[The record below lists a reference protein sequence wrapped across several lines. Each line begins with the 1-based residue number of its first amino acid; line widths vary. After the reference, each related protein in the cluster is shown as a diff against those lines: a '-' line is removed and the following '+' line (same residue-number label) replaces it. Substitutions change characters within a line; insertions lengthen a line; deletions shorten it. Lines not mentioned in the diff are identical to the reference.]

1 MVVWMLIQLLLMLID
16 RFLSILSFH
25 NKDWEISLIIKHA
38 VLIASIFLLNYMFLF
53 QTPEG
58 GNTYI
63 FIFGFIYSFYFLLSA
78 LQVRHGINR
87 ISRGF
92 MERYTWY
99 NGFIYMGF
107 RAVPFVFEFKVFS
120 DWFVTRTVMRLFD
133 WIKFEDLFG
142 RLFVAKCNALFLQGK
157 VMGNNIEWWKKVLM
171 GLPLLMIIIILLFGP
186 LVLFSTLN
194 PLAQA
199 NPIIGGSVYIS
210 LSINNSNIY
219 PLYVNSHISKISTP
233 ELSDLTKNIQDVI
246 ENYNIEE

>member
-1 MVVWMLIQLLLMLID
+1 MLIQLMLMLVD

-25 NKDWEISLIIKHA
+25 NKNWEISLIIKHI
-38 VLIASIFLLNYMFLF
+38 VLIVSILILNYMFLF
-53 QTPEG
+53 QIPSG
-58 GNTYI
+58 GNHYI
-63 FIFGFIYSFYFLLSA
+63 FIFGFIYNIYFLISA
-78 LQVRHGINR
+78 LQVKHGINR

-107 RAVPFVFEFKVFS
+107 RAVPFVFQFKVFS
-120 DWFVTRTVMRLFD
+120 DWFVTKTVMRLFD
-133 WIKFEDLFG
+133 WIKFQDLFG

-157 VMGNNIEWWKKVLM
+157 IMGSNIERWKKIIM
-171 GLPLLMIIIILLFGP
+171 GLPLLFVIIALLFGP

-210 LSINNSNIY
+210 LSINSSNIY
-219 PLYVNSHISKISTP
+219 PLYVNSHISKIYSP
-233 ELSDLTKNIQDVI
+233 
-246 ENYNIEE
+246 